1 MRKILLVLLCLIS
14 VQAYALTPLP
24 VDKAF
29 EFTAITQQNTIV
41 LQWNIAPTYQLY
53 RERIHINVLAPSELT
68 LGKVELPQGI
78 EHDDSIL
85 GHYEV
90 YQDALKITVPLEN
103 TQPSESTLLVEYQG
117 CSVDG
122 FCYPPETRAITLQIS
137 QFGTQIVDIAPYQP
151 NQTPVPKTS
160 SLSVETIL
168 LSLLTFFGLGILLA
182 FTPCVLPM
190 IPILSSIIVGR
201 NSSKGR
207 AFSLSITYVFG
218 MALAYAAAGLSA
230 GYFGGSLQV
239 ALQQSWVLIVFAL
252 VFVVLALSMF
262 GFYDLQLP
270 TRWHNALSKLHQ
282 KRPTGT
288 YVSAFIMGALSI
300 LIASPCISAPL
311 VAALAYISKTGHTT
325 LGGLALFSM
334 GLGIGLPLL
343 ILGTLGG
350 KLLPKAGEWMN
361 VVKTFFGVLLL
372 MTSVWIL
379 YRILSPAVCMV
390 LWGLIAIISSIYWG
404 VFKYKKQIFLWA
416 FLLVGVVYFCA
427 GVVGHQNPFN
437 PFEKA
442 NATSLQFTR
451 IKTTADLERA
461 LQANR
466 GHYVMLD
473 FYADW
478 CSSCI
483 VMKYTVFNQ
492 PDVQAALNNVV
503 LLQADVTANDAN
515 DKALEKALGVF
526 APPTIIFFD
535 ENGKEITDARIVG
548 DVTKS
553 KFEKRLDM
561 F

>member
-1 MRKILLVLLCLIS
+1 MRKALIGLLLCLIS
-14 VQAYALTPLP
+14 VQTYALEPLP
-24 VDKAF
+24 VDQAF
-29 EFTAITQQNTIV
+29 AFHASVQQHTIV
-41 LQWNIAPTYQLY
+41 LQWNIAPPYELY
-53 RERIHINVLAPSELT
+53 RERIHVSVLPPSELT
-68 LGKVELPQGI
+68 LGTFELPQGI
-78 EHDDSIL
+78 EHNDKIL
-85 GHYEV
+85 GRYQVYEN
-90 YQDALKITVPLEN
+90 QLEFSVPLEN
-103 TQPSESTLLVEYQG
+103 TQPSESTVLVEYQG
-117 CSVDG
+117 CSIDG
-122 FCYPPETRAITLQIS
+122 FFYPPETRAITLQIS
-137 QFGTQIVDIAPYQP
+137 QFGTQIADISPYQASTLP
-151 NQTPVPKTS
+151 TQTPST
-160 SLSVETIL
+160 LSAETVL

-201 NSSKGR
+201 NSSKGH
-207 AFSLSITYVFG
+207 AFSLSLTYVIG
-218 MALAYAAAGLSA
+218 MALAYAAAGLTA
-230 GYFGGSLQV
+230 GYFGSSLQV
-239 ALQQSWVLIVFAL
+239 ALQQSWVLIIFAL
-252 VFVVLALSMF
+252 VFVTLALSMF
-262 GFYDLQLP
+262 GLYDLQLP
-270 TRWHNALSKLHQ
+270 ASWQNALSRYHQ

-325 LGGLALFSM
+325 LGGLALFSL
-334 GLGIGLPLL
+334 GLGMGIPLL
-343 ILGTLGG
+343 ILGTLEG

-404 VFKYKKQIFLWA
+404 VFKYKKRIFLWA
-416 FLLVGVVYFCA
+416 FLLMGVVYFGA
-427 GVVGHQNPFN
+427 GVMGHQNPFN

-442 NATSLQFTR
+442 NATTLSFTQ
-451 IKTTADLERA
+451 INTTADLERA

-483 VMKYTVFNQ
+483 VMRYTVFNQ

-503 LLQADVTANDAN
+503 LLQADVTANDAD
-515 DKALEKALGVF
+515 DKALEKSLNVF

-548 DVTKS
+548 DVTKGEFL
-553 KFEKRLDM
+553 KKAKL
-561 F
+561 